1 MKTLKGKRYR
11 PEFTQLP
18 YGFVNDN
25 VALQRLMRTENGL
38 AYFSM
43 YIAIQ
48 DRMANHSDEDFT
60 LSFDELIFETQS
72 FLQLY
77 TTPVDIIEGWIND
90 LIEANIV
97 EVVIFVNPFTD
108 KDEERYCISSVVEIL
123 QTTRDAW
130 ITKIT
135 NPMKLDEEKRIRLNA
150 LNVEASEIQKKI
162 GNVRSKKR
170 TLNSE
175 LKKEYN
181 NKTDFNKEFAEALHS
196 EISDCDREIASLYRR
211 YHTIDQ
217 QRQRF
222 MKGGD
227 ADG

>member
-60 LSFDELIFETQS
+60 LSYDELIFETQS

-77 TTPVDIIEGWIND
+77 TTPVDIIEGWVND
-90 LIEANIV
+90 LVEANIV
-97 EVVIFVNPFTD
+97 ETVMVINPFTD
-108 KDEERYCISSVVEIL
+108 KAEERYCIVSSAEKMQI
-123 QTTRDAW
+123 TREAW

-135 NPMKLDEEKRIRLNA
+135 NPKKLEEKQRTNLKVLNA
-150 LNVEASEIQKKI
+150 EATEIQKKI

-170 TLNSE
+170 TLNLE